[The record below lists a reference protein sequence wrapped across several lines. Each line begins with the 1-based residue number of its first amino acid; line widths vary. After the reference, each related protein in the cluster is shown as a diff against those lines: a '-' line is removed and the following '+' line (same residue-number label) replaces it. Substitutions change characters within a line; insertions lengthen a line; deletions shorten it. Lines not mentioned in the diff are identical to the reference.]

1 MWPNTKSIL
10 TDFEDEL
17 RLQRYAPQV
26 LRPTKMPWPSFIN
39 CITTCDSDL
48 TALYPQRKAKPL
60 PCYLTVSEMKRLI
73 VRNAKGQ
80 KDRMLPLPKTLLE
93 TFAPITLLS
102 TPRIFSLRDKRERAT
117 R

>member
-39 CITTCDSDL
+39 CITTCDSN
-48 TALYPQRKAKPL
+48 
-60 PCYLTVSEMKRLI
+60 S
-73 VRNAKGQ
+73 
-80 KDRMLPLPKTLLE
+80 LLC
-93 TFAPITLLS
+93 I
-102 TPRIFSLRDKRERAT
+102 PREKQNRYHAI
-117 R
+117 